1 MKYLKL
7 FEDITY
13 TPEKLEY
20 FVKEYEEIRDEAKA
34 FVEKHATNILSISI
48 KDVYSDLESYK
59 ILMKKIEQT
68 KEIIEKVE
76 EKINNLID
84 VYPLLPSERPEGTHD
99 LISKLEYNIQ
109 RDLSNYQIELY
120 ELVEILDK
128 FIYIAEHQKN
138 NEIISRKLQ

>member
-1 MKYLKL
+1 MKYIKL
-7 FEDITY
+7 FEDLTY

-20 FVKEYEEIRDEAKA
+20 FVKEYEEIRDNAKA

>member
-1 MKYLKL
+1 MIDP
-7 FEDITY
+7 FEIEINKDI
-13 TPEKLEY
+13 
-20 FVKEYEEIRDEAKA
+20 VKEYEEIRDEAKA

>member
-20 FVKEYEEIRDEAKA
+20 FVKEYEEIRDNAKA